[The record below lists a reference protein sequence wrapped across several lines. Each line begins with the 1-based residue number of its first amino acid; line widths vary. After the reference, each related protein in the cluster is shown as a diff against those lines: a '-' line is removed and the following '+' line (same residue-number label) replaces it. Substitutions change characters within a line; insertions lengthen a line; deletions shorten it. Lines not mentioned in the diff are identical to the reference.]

1 MAKNL
6 RKQIIWCDQ
15 NSEIIIIKIAITRI
29 GAKTS
34 ANTNLSESFT
44 KNKKRTSIKHLMKN
58 NYLIAKPSG
67 KNVKP
72 FFSDKGVNSS
82 KVTLVEKNVI

>member
-1 MAKNL
+1 
-6 RKQIIWCDQ
+6 
-15 NSEIIIIKIAITRI
+15 
-29 GAKTS
+29 
-34 ANTNLSESFT
+34 
-44 KNKKRTSIKHLMKN
+44 MKN

-82 KVTLVEKNVI
+82 KITLVEKNAIVVDEEKIANVMNYIINITKNLTLLFLDKNKVDTDMF

>member
-15 NSEIIIIKIAITRI
+15 NSEIIIIKIAIMRI

-34 ANTNLSESFT
+34 AKANF
-44 KNKKRTSIKHLMKN
+44 
-58 NYLIAKPSG
+58 
-67 KNVKP
+67 V
-72 FFSDKGVNSS
+72 
-82 KVTLVEKNVI
+82 

>member
-1 MAKNL
+1 
-6 RKQIIWCDQ
+6 
-15 NSEIIIIKIAITRI
+15 
-29 GAKTS
+29 
-34 ANTNLSESFT
+34 
-44 KNKKRTSIKHLMKN
+44 MKN

-82 KVTLVEKNVI
+82 KITLVEKNAIVVDEEKIAYIMNNHFINVTRNLNLKPLDKNKDDIDILNHISIKGTVMQII

>member
-15 NSEIIIIKIAITRI
+15 NSEIIIIKIAIMRI

-67 KNVKP
+67 KKEEIKH
-72 FFSDKGVNSS
+72 S
-82 KVTLVEKNVI
+82 EVIPVYKKLDPL